1 MFSDYT
7 TLEEFNNV
15 TITGHFRFVFEQNT
29 SRDPKS
35 HPYRD
40 TIVLKMLRN
49 APCPHENENPLFSIP
64 LV

>member
-7 TLEEFNNV
+7 TLEEFNKV
-15 TITGHFRFVFEQNT
+15 TITGHFGFVFEQNT

-40 TIVLKMLRN
+40 TIVLQN
-49 APCPHENENPLFSIP
+49 APCPHENENPLFSIR